1 MKKAT
6 TIMKRPAVIL
16 LVLLMALG
24 LVACDSGAS
33 HDDAAQGSAPNNAT
47 GGTTGSG
54 GASSVPSSD
63 NESATYIF
71 TDSAGREV
79 ELPRNIERIAPSG
92 PLAQVVLI
100 TLCPDKLAGL
110 SSGISDQQFE
120 YIDSKYSSLPVLGNF
135 YADTLSLES
144 VILAAPQVV
153 IDIGESKPN
162 NTDDL
167 DSIQERTGVPTIFIQ
182 MEMGTICD
190 AYQTLG
196 ELTGETEQA
205 RRLIDYISQTLSDT
219 EEKVNTI
226 PASDRL
232 RVYYGTDDGLTGMVS
247 GTVHTDVID
256 FAGGYN
262 VVVLEQT
269 LRGGAAT
276 ISMEQLML
284 WDPEV
289 VLLTPAS
296 IYGSIG
302 TNPDWGGISAVRNGR
317 FYEIPEGPYNWMG
330 RPPSVNRM
338 LGIKWLSNLLYPEIF
353 NYDMASEMRE
363 FYRLFYHCEV
373 TDAQINALLA
383 NSTFR

>member
-1 MKKAT
+1 MKNAT
-6 TIMKRPAVIL
+6 TIIKRPAAIL
-16 LVLLMALG
+16 LVLLIALG
-24 LVACDSGAS
+24 LVACGSGAGNDS
-33 HDDAAQGSAPNNAT
+33 AAQGPAANNTAGNTTEGSAP
-47 GGTTGSG
+47 GVS
-54 GASSVPSSD
+54 SSD
-63 NESATYIF
+63 NASATYIF

-79 ELPRNIERIAPSG
+79 EIPRNIERIAPSG

-100 TLCPDKLAGL
+100 TLCPDKLVGL

-135 YADTLSLES
+135 YADTLNLES

-167 DSIQERTGVPTIFIQ
+167 DSIQERTGIPTIFIQ
-182 MEMGTICD
+182 MEMGTMLE

-205 RRLIDYISQTLSDT
+205 RRLNDYISQTLSET
-219 EEKVNTI
+219 AEKVNNI
-226 PASDRL
+226 PESARL
-232 RVYYGTDDGLTGMVS
+232 RVYYGQDDGLTGMVS

-296 IYGSIG
+296 IYDSIG

-317 FYEIPEGPYNWMG
+317 YYEIPEGPYNWMG
-330 RPPSVNRM
+330 RPPSVNRI
-338 LGIKWLSNLLYPEIF
+338 LGIKWLSNLLYPDIF

-363 FYRLFYHCEV
+363 FYRLFYHCEL
-373 TDAQINALLA
+373 TDAQINNLLA
-383 NSTFR
+383 NSTYK